1 MTTIK
6 KASKAGARRV
16 TANLDAIAS
25 LFQNHAASLGIPR
38 KVAMDFA
45 TRCDLLSDSI
55 DRRKQAGYFDPSQ
68 IGEEVDGP
76 AVYDDN
82 NPFMEG
88 EFTQEEKRNL
98 SEKQMAGS
106 LAANAAKGVADPKIA
121 SAIRKA
127 AYNAAIVAIR
137 AKRAAAKDVEDAKDA
152 DDDAKD
158 ADDDAKDAEDDAKAQ
173 KTAMMAELY
182 NRLRRQAKKAKKSED
197 EDESEDEPEED
208 ESKEDE
214 SEDEDA
220 GEAKDSKKTAK
231 LFNLYA

>member
-158 ADDDAKDAEDDAKAQ
+158 AEDDAKAQ

>member
-1 MTTIK
+1 
-6 KASKAGARRV
+6 
-16 TANLDAIAS
+16 
-25 LFQNHAASLGIPR
+25 
-38 KVAMDFA
+38 MDFA

-76 AVYDDN
+76 AVYDEN

-98 SEKQMAGS
+98 SEKQMAGE
-106 LAANAAKGVADPKIA
+106 LAANAAKHVADPKIA

-127 AYNAAIVAIR
+127 AYNAAIVALR
-137 AKRAAAKDVEDAKDA
+137 AKRTANEVKDEKDA
-152 DDDAKD
+152 EDEKA
-158 ADDDAKDAEDDAKAQ
+158 AEDDAKEQ

-182 NRLRRQAKKAKKSED
+182 NRLRRQANKAKKSE
-197 EDESEDEPEED
+197 EDESEEDESEEEPEE
-208 ESKEDE
+208 EPEE

-220 GEAKDSKKTAK
+220 GAAKDSKKTAK

>member
-1 MTTIK
+1 MTTLK

-16 TANLDAIAS
+16 TATLDSLAS
-25 LFQNHAASLGIPR
+25 MFQNHAASLGIPQ

-76 AVYDDN
+76 EVYDEN
-82 NPFMEG
+82 NPFMVG

-106 LAANAAKGVADPKIA
+106 LAANAAKGIADPKIA
-121 SAIRKA
+121 SAVRKA
-127 AYNAAIVAIR
+127 AYNAAVVALR
-137 AKRAAAKDVEDAKDA
+137 AKRADAEVVT
-152 DDDAKD
+152 
-158 ADDDAKDAEDDAKAQ
+158 DAEDDAKEQ

-182 NRLRRQAKKAKKSED
+182 NRLRRQAKKSE
-197 EDESEDEPEED
+197 ESEESEESEDEE
-208 ESKEDE
+208 
-214 SEDEDA
+214 
-220 GEAKDSKKTAK
+220 SKKTAK